1 MKHQYLF
8 ELGGENTELGKIEA
22 MELLSTERCDPVIV
36 FDEKSIIAINVSKV
50 IKSKIVRRLGMT
62 KRVSKIFY
70 KNKET
75 NLELIVKEI
84 PQIDIGQNTFAIRQ
98 ISKKKISERDIATT
112 LGNKIPKHNETNLAH
127 PDVKILY
134 YAGTETIISI
144 WDKTLETYYKRC
156 LKHHIK
162 HRPFFSPISIHPR
175 IARSMVNLANCSE
188 GETMIDPF
196 CGTGG
201 MLIEAR
207 DMEINAIGIDII
219 EKMVGYSIGN
229 LDHYGL
235 KAEVIEDD
243 VEASSNYQFKAIVTD
258 PPYGLSTTTRG
269 EGVSELMIRSMNIFS
284 KIMKKGERIV
294 MALSNPELVI
304 DSNYD
309 EIYRFQWYIHKS
321 LTRNILVLEK
331 N

>member
-50 IKSKIVRRLGMT
+50 IKSKIIRRLGMT

-75 NLELIVKEI
+75 NLELIVKEM

-98 ISKKKISERDIATT
+98 ISKKKMSERDIATT
-112 LGNKIPKHNETNLAH
+112 LGKKIPKQNETNLAH

-144 WDKTLETYYKRC
+144 WDKTLETYYKGC

-162 HRPFFSPISIHPR
+162 NRPFFSPISIHPR
-175 IARSMVNLANCSE
+175 IARSMVNLSNCSE

-219 EKMVGYSIGN
+219 EKMVDYSIGN

-294 MALSNPELVI
+294 MALSNPELVK

>member
-1 MKHQYLF
+1 M
-8 ELGGENTELGKIEA
+8 
-22 MELLSTERCDPVIV
+22 
-36 FDEKSIIAINVSKV
+36 
-50 IKSKIVRRLGMT
+50 
-62 KRVSKIFY
+62 
-70 KNKET
+70 
-75 NLELIVKEI
+75 

-98 ISKKKISERDIATT
+98 ISKKKMSERDIATT
-112 LGNKIPKHNETNLAH
+112 LGKKIPKQNETNLAH

-144 WDKTLETYYKRC
+144 WDKTLETYYKGC

-162 HRPFFSPISIHPR
+162 NRPFFSPISIHPR
-175 IARSMVNLANCSE
+175 IARSMVNLSNCSE

-219 EKMVGYSIGN
+219 EKMVDYSIGN

-269 EGVSELMIRSMNIFS
+269 EGVSELMIRSMNIFG

-294 MALSNPELVI
+294 MALSNPELVK

>member
-75 NLELIVKEI
+75 NLELVVKEI

-144 WDKTLETYYKRC
+144 WDKTLETYYKGC

-162 HRPFFSPISIHPR
+162 NRPFFSPISIHPR
-175 IARSMVNLANCSE
+175 IARSMVNLSNCSE

-219 EKMVGYSIGN
+219 EKMVDYSIGN

-294 MALSNPELVI
+294 MALSNPELVK

>member
-22 MELLSTERCDPVIV
+22 MELLSTERCDPVIA

-75 NLELIVKEI
+75 NLELVVKEI

-127 PDVKILY
+127 PDIKILY

-144 WDKTLETYYKRC
+144 WDKTLETYYKGC

-162 HRPFFSPISIHPR
+162 NRPFFSPISIHPR
-175 IARSMVNLANCSE
+175 IARSMVNLSNCSE

-219 EKMVGYSIGN
+219 EKMVDYSIGN

-235 KAEVIEDD
+235 KAEVVKDD

-294 MALSNPELVI
+294 MALSNPELVK

-321 LTRNILVLEK
+321 LTRLSLIHI
-331 N
+331 

>member
-22 MELLSTERCDPVIV
+22 MELLSTESGDPVII

-50 IKSKIVRRLGMT
+50 IKSKIIRRLGMT

-75 NLELIVKEI
+75 SLELIVKEM
-84 PQIDIGQNTFAIRQ
+84 PQIDIDQNTFAIRQ
-98 ISKKKISERDIATT
+98 ISKKKMSERDIATT
-112 LGNKIPKHNETNLAH
+112 LGKRIPKHNETNLAL

-162 HRPFFSPISIHPR
+162 NRPFFSPIGIHPR
-175 IARSMVNLANCSE
+175 IARSMVNLSNCSE

-219 EKMVGYSIGN
+219 EKMVDYSIGN

-235 KAEVIEDD
+235 KAEVIEGD
-243 VEASSNYQFKAIVTD
+243 VETSSNYQFKAIVTD

-284 KIMKKGERIV
+284 KIMTKGERIV
-294 MALSNPELVI
+294 MALSNPELVK

>member
-22 MELLSTERCDPVIV
+22 MELLSTERCDPAIV

-75 NLELIVKEI
+75 NLELVVKEI

-162 HRPFFSPISIHPR
+162 NRPFFSPISIHPR
-175 IARSMVNLANCSE
+175 IARSMVNLSNCSE

-207 DMEINAIGIDII
+207 DMEINTIGIDII
-219 EKMVGYSIGN
+219 EKMVDYSIGN

-235 KAEVIEDD
+235 KAEVIVGD

-294 MALSNPELVI
+294 MALSNPELVK

>member
-22 MELLSTERCDPVIV
+22 MELLSTESCDPVII

-50 IKSKIVRRLGMT
+50 IKSKIIRRLGMT

-75 NLELIVKEI
+75 SLELIVKEM
-84 PQIDIGQNTFAIRQ
+84 PQIDIDQNTFAIRQ
-98 ISKKKISERDIATT
+98 ISKKKMSERDIATT
-112 LGNKIPKHNETNLAH
+112 LGKRIPKHNETNLAL

-162 HRPFFSPISIHPR
+162 NRPFFSPIGIHPR
-175 IARSMVNLANCSE
+175 IARSMVNLSNCSE

-219 EKMVGYSIGN
+219 EKMVDYSIGN

-235 KAEVIEDD
+235 KAEVIEGD
-243 VEASSNYQFKAIVTD
+243 VETSSNYQFKAIVTD

-284 KIMKKGERIV
+284 KIMTKGERIV
-294 MALSNPELVI
+294 MALSNPELVK

>member
-22 MELLSTERCDPVIV
+22 MELLSTESCDPVII
-36 FDEKSIIAINVSKV
+36 FDEKSIIVINVSKV
-50 IKSKIVRRLGMT
+50 IKSKIIRRLGMT

-75 NLELIVKEI
+75 SLELIVKEM
-84 PQIDIGQNTFAIRQ
+84 PQIDIDQNTFAIRQ
-98 ISKKKISERDIATT
+98 ISKKKMSERDIATT
-112 LGNKIPKHNETNLAH
+112 LGKRIPKHNETNLAL

-162 HRPFFSPISIHPR
+162 NRPFFSPIGIHPR
-175 IARSMVNLANCSE
+175 IARSMVNLSNCSE

-219 EKMVGYSIGN
+219 EKMVDYSIGN

-235 KAEVIEDD
+235 KAEVIEGD
-243 VEASSNYQFKAIVTD
+243 VETSSNYQFKAIVTD

-284 KIMKKGERIV
+284 KIMTKGERIV
-294 MALSNPELVI
+294 MALSNPELVK

>member
-22 MELLSTERCDPVIV
+22 MELLSTESCDPVII

-50 IKSKIVRRLGMT
+50 IKSKIIRRLGMT

-75 NLELIVKEI
+75 SLELIVKEM
-84 PQIDIGQNTFAIRQ
+84 PQIDIDQNTFAIRQ
-98 ISKKKISERDIATT
+98 ISKKKMSERDIATT
-112 LGNKIPKHNETNLAH
+112 LGKRIPKHNETNLAL

-162 HRPFFSPISIHPR
+162 NRPFFSPIGIHPR
-175 IARSMVNLANCSE
+175 IARSMVNLSNCSE

-219 EKMVGYSIGN
+219 EKMVDYSIGN

-235 KAEVIEDD
+235 KAEVIKGD
-243 VEASSNYQFKAIVTD
+243 VETSSNYQFKAIVTD

-284 KIMKKGERIV
+284 KIMTKGERIV
-294 MALSNPELVI
+294 MALSNPELVK

>member
-22 MELLSTERCDPVIV
+22 MELLSTESCDPVII

-50 IKSKIVRRLGMT
+50 IKSKIIRRLGMT

-75 NLELIVKEI
+75 SLELIVKEM
-84 PQIDIGQNTFAIRQ
+84 PQIDIDQNTFAIRQ
-98 ISKKKISERDIATT
+98 ISKKKMSERDIATT
-112 LGNKIPKHNETNLAH
+112 LGKRIPKHNETNLAL

-162 HRPFFSPISIHPR
+162 NRPFFSPIGIHPR
-175 IARSMVNLANCSE
+175 IARSMVNLSNCSE
-188 GETMIDPF
+188 GETIIDPF

-219 EKMVGYSIGN
+219 EKMVDYSIGN

-235 KAEVIEDD
+235 KAEVIEGD
-243 VEASSNYQFKAIVTD
+243 VETSSNYQFKAIVTD

-284 KIMKKGERIV
+284 KIMTKGERIV
-294 MALSNPELVI
+294 MALSNPELVK